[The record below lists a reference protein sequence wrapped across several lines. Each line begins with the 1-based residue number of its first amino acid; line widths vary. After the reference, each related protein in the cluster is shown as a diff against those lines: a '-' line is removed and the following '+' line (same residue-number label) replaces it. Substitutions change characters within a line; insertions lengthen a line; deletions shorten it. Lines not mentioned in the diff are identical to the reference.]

1 MSLEQERDQFFAM
14 SVDLLGIAAADGFFK
29 RVNPSFERVL
39 GWTPAELLARPFFDF
54 VHPDDV
60 AATRD
65 ELAKLAAGATTVGFT
80 NRYRTRSGHYRRL
93 QWNASPHPGTGLIYA
108 IARDITDELANQL
121 ALQRSEGLNRAVL
134 ETAVDGIIVIDEA
147 GVIQSFNPAGERI
160 FGWTAAEVIGRNVKM
175 LMPEPYHSGHD
186 GYLHHYLATGE
197 KKIIGIGREVEGLRK
212 DGAQFP
218 LELGVSEMRV
228 GERRLF
234 AGITRDISAQK
245 RQLLIAEEATQA
257 KSEFLANMSHELRTP
272 LNAILGFSDLLG
284 EQLDAQLSVGQR
296 RYLRNVRESGEHL
309 LELINDVLDLS
320 KVEAGRLELRAEVVR
335 IAPLLEPVVASARA
349 SADAAGLTFV
359 ALAPDDGT
367 VRVDPAR
374 LRQVLYNLLSNAV
387 KFTPRGSV
395 RLVVRFEGADLV
407 IEVTDTGLGIP
418 ASERHRVFGTFER
431 FHEGRVEATGTG
443 LGLALT
449 KRLVELHRGSIGF
462 ESEEGRGTTFRL
474 VLPEARV
481 EPVHGDR
488 VLVVEDVEADADLIV
503 ALATEVGLQCEV
515 VTTARA
521 AIDAAGE
528 DPPRGVVLDLRLPDE
543 RGERVLEAL
552 KADPR
557 TRGIPV
563 IVVTVEDDEGR
574 SRPLGA
580 DDHLTKPIDRQRL
593 AAWLRQLRPTK
604 DP

>member
-1 MSLEQERDQFFAM
+1 MAKPLRVLFVEDREKDLELLVLELRRGGFDVAHQRVETPEAFVAALDRQGWDLILCDYSLPHFSAPAALALVKDKQIDLPFIVVSGTISEEAAVEALRAGAHDFMLKSKLSRLLPAIERELHDAESRAEHKKTREQLLISERTA
-14 SVDLLGIAAADGFFK
+14 SLAAALAVAN
-29 RVNPSFERVL
+29 RELEEQTER
-39 GWTPAELLARPFFDF
+39 A
-54 VHPDDV
+54 
-60 AATRD
+60 
-65 ELAKLAAGATTVGFT
+65 
-80 NRYRTRSGHYRRL
+80 
-93 QWNASPHPGTGLIYA
+93 Q
-108 IARDITDELANQL
+108 LANQ
-121 ALQRSEGLNRAVL
+121 
-134 ETAVDGIIVIDEA
+134 
-147 GVIQSFNPAGERI
+147 
-160 FGWTAAEVIGRNVKM
+160 
-175 LMPEPYHSGHD
+175 
-186 GYLHHYLATGE
+186 
-197 KKIIGIGREVEGLRK
+197 
-212 DGAQFP
+212 
-218 LELGVSEMRV
+218 
-228 GERRLF
+228 
-234 AGITRDISAQK
+234 
-245 RQLLIAEEATQA
+245 A
-257 KSEFLANMSHELRTP
+257 KSAFLANMSHELRTP

-284 EQLDAQLSVGQR
+284 EQLDAQVSVGQR

-407 IEVTDTGLGIP
+407 IEVTDTGLGIA

-449 KRLVELHRGSIGF
+449 KRLVELHRGSISF

-503 ALATEVGLQCEV
+503 ALAAEAGLQCEV
-515 VTTARA
+515 VTTTRA
-521 AIDAAGE
+521 AINAARA
-528 DPPRGVVLDLRLPDE
+528 DPPRGVVLDLRLLDE
-543 RGERVLEAL
+543 RRERVLEAL
-552 KADPR
+552 KAEPR
-557 TRGIPV
+557 TRAIPV

-593 AAWLRQLRPTK
+593 AAWLRSVK
-604 DP
+604 DA